1 MLRVP
6 LGNDVNVRWRINE
19 TDTNGASVPYNLE
32 GHDLQVEIRIGLYV
46 RTVTDFTVDG
56 NLISFTYLGR
66 DQKKYG
72 PVTFWLIENAGKVG
86 MHTLDKAGELELVD
100 STSKAGG
107 ASGSNNLAFQT
118 LQLYSVLSVL
128 EDSAIPETIARKTW
142 VNGKLANYFT
152 KTDADA
158 RYLQG
163 VNWEDIGEKPST
175 LAGYGITDAKIQGG
189 EVILGNGR
197 IRPLTEHQSIAH
209 LATKEE
215 VGEKVDKVPGKSLSP
230 EEFSSE
236 EKSKLGGI
244 ASGAQVN
251 VIEGI
256 QKNGADLPITG
267 KKVNI
272 EVPTK
277 TSDIQNDSDFT
288 TNETVQGLLDV
299 IRGKI
304 PEQATS
310 ENQLADKAF
319 VNSSVATNT
328 ADYISNNGQ
337 PFASLA
343 SLQAYA
349 GAKTNNDY
357 AFVVGVDAAG
367 NTTYTRYKYNAATG
381 RWAEEFVLNNSS
393 FTAAQWGA
401 IMSGITSAL
410 VEKLNALPTKT
421 DLDAALGSKQGTISD
436 LQEIRSG
443 AQAGAA
449 AYKKPT
455 TGIPNSD
462 LSEETRNSLNKA
474 NTALQEHQNLDHL
487 ATKDELSSVAN
498 RTTSLEGSIEELLLG
513 SHDHMAAAWAED
525 QASPAAVKSAGDP
538 SLVNFDFQVI
548 DHKRN
553 ADERSEPVGQTLRNN
568 ILRFK
573 DGHFA
578 PAVGITAAQAAECM
592 ENDLYLDGTL
602 YAAAGSYDPAA
613 FYADHCTWEAGQDDV
628 VRLTHPVLR
637 KGSAQGDEVGWYL
650 MPWETTSKDYSFM
663 LGFQHTLHYLQ
674 NVKGMSG
681 RVWNFIST
689 EPKSW
694 DGLEAVKVA
703 PSAFS
708 PSPVAVITDEGLR
721 KSRCAFYAYDG
732 ESAVSG
738 NGGAGDSGGLSTLL
752 RNTGKTFP
760 ASSVMSQTTTMQYAR
775 NNNSDPTR
783 NYPFA
788 EGGWALYN
796 LFVTWL
802 EIKYGTR
809 AIHASGRF
817 QSGISSNDSCS
828 NEANWRSNGGV
839 RCRPQGGDSW
849 EYRGWS
855 SASAILKKNANG
867 DAPSNWSAFLNNY
880 RPKEACMESQLAAS
894 FAVEAGVRA
903 GVEFEMYGEIYTW
916 AAVPD
921 TDDLEH
927 GHMNAVIRSIRR
939 GTIDAFDASGNATTF
954 DVEFCLRMSLFEGAN
969 LSGDIFRYWGGGLEI
984 IGTVVGTESG
994 RSGDPVDIFFE
1005 PDQKKWV
1012 TDTEYSHADG
1022 SKFVAE
1028 DHHEK
1033 LAEAVSLGNG
1043 YTLADSPMTPWPVK
1057 KGGALTQGMCHYGY
1071 CAVYW
1076 GNTLG
1081 ARVRVGVRF
1090 SGNAYNGYC
1099 SPRNL
1104 HANYT
1109 AGNPT
1114 TAFGGS
1120 AQVLIGESAAAQ
1132 QAQ

>member
-1 MLRVP
+1 MYRTP
-6 LGNDVNVRWRINE
+6 YGNDVSVLWRINE
-19 TDTNGASVPYNLE
+19 AGPNGTSAPY
-32 GHDLQVEIRIGLYV
+32 DLTGKDLSVEIKNGMKTLSV
-46 RTVTDFTVDG
+46 AELTTDG
-56 NLISFTYLGR
+56 NLLSFIYYGK
-66 DQKKYG
+66 DQKG
-72 PVTFWLIENAGKVG
+72 PSKPEFTLWENRG
-86 MHTLDKAGELELVD
+86 KAGQRRLDHVGVLELVEH
-100 STSKAGG
+100 SFQAGG
-107 ASGSNNLAFQT
+107 CSDCSHVEIQT
-118 LQLYSVLSVL
+118 LQLFSVISTLS
-128 EDSAIPETIARKTW
+128 ESAVPETIARKAW
-142 VNGKLANYFT
+142 VEGKLADYYT
-152 KTDADA
+152 KSAADA
-158 RYLQG
+158 RYLQELSFEG
-163 VNWEDIGEKPST
+163 LKNKPTT
-175 LAGYGITDAKIQGG
+175 LAGFGITDAKIQGG
-189 EVILGNGR
+189 TVVLGNKS
-197 IRPLTEHQSIAH
+197 ITPLTEHQSLDH
-209 LATKEE
+209 LETKEE
-215 VGEKVDKVPGKSLSP
+215 ARNKVDKIVGKGLSTNDYTDA
-230 EEFSSE
+230 
-236 EKSKLGGI
+236 EKEKLEGI
-244 ASGAQVN
+244 EAGAQKN
-251 VIEGI
+251 V
-256 QKNGADLPITG
+256 KPDWNAPVGAAQILNKPDLSGFITTAVEDLINYY
-267 KKVNI
+267 KKSETYTKDEVQQMLAAIKQFSYEVVASLPEAGAGTMHKIYLTPAIKTADRNI
-272 EVPTK
+272 KEEYITVLEAGAYRWEHLGDTNIDL
-277 TSDIQNDSDFT
+277 SGYST
-288 TNETVQGLLDV
+288 TAQMNAAISNALAAYV
-299 IRGKI
+299 
-304 PEQATS
+304 TS
-310 ENQLADKAF
+310 EMLGQVLSSYYDKTATDAAIKNEADRAKEVENALGLRIGDVETAMAGKA
-319 VNSSVATNT
+319 SVA
-328 ADYISNNGQ
+328 
-337 PFASLA
+337 SL
-343 SLQAYA
+343 
-349 GAKTNNDY
+349 GEVKE
-357 AFVVGVDAAG
+357 
-367 NTTYTRYKYNAATG
+367 R
-381 RWAEEFVLNNSS
+381 
-393 FTAAQWGA
+393 
-401 IMSGITSAL
+401 TSAL
-410 VEKLNALPTKT
+410 
-421 DLDAALGSKQGTISD
+421 
-436 LQEIRSG
+436 
-443 AQAGAA
+443 
-449 AYKKPT
+449 
-455 TGIPNSD
+455 
-462 LSEETRNSLNKA
+462 EE
-474 NTALQEHQNLDHL
+474 
-487 ATKDELSSVAN
+487 
-498 RTTSLEGSIEELLLG
+498 SIEELLLG

-553 ADERSEPVGQTLRNN
+553 TDERSEPVGQTLRNN

-732 ESAVSG
+732 ESAVNG

-752 RNTGKTFP
+752 QNTGKTFP
-760 ASSVMSQTTTMQYAR
+760 ASSVMSQITTMQYAR

-849 EYRGWS
+849 EYRGWG

-1090 SGNAYNGYC
+1090 SGYAHHGSC

-1104 HANYT
+1104 YADYT
-1109 AGNPT
+1109 AGSTNT
-1114 TAFGGS
+1114 SFGGS
-1120 AQVLIGESAAAQ
+1120 AQVLIGESAAAP